1 METNLFQRSLR
12 WAVAAVCLGT
22 TIHSTNAGSFD
33 RACATRDL
41 HVLMLIEER
50 ESSSTISA
58 EKLSDAMF
66 TVMHARMICDEGRVA
81 DALALYDSIS
91 QSIVSDAVPS
101 GRRRLD
107 GR

>member
-1 METNLFQRSLR
+1 MEKNLFKCSLR
-12 WAVAAVCLGT
+12 WVVAAVCLGT
-22 TIHSTNAGSFD
+22 TINSTSAGSFT

-50 ESSSTISA
+50 ESSNAISA
-58 EKLSDAMF
+58 EKLSDAVF
-66 TVMHARMICDEGRVA
+66 TMLNARMICNEGRVA

-91 QSIVSDAVPS
+91 QSIISGAVLS